1 MQKEECVQ
9 KEDIYRRIK
18 DLQSM
23 KDSYIQ
29 QQNTTKLK
37 YVEIN
42 SKEYISI
49 SEYFWRGIYASAIH
63 SNGNEIMK
71 LHKEIEELK
80 EKLKQPEEQQ

>member
-1 MQKEECVQ
+1 MQNEEYMQKD
-9 KEDIYRRIK
+9 DISKRIK

-42 SKEYISI
+42 SKELISI
-49 SEYFWRGIYASAIH
+49 SEYFCRGIYASAIH

-80 EKLKQPEEQQ
+80 DKLKEQQ

>member
-1 MQKEECVQ
+1 MQTDEYIQ
-9 KEDIYRRIK
+9 KEDISRRIK

-23 KDSYIQ
+23 KEGYIQ
-29 QQNTTKLK
+29 QQRESKLK

-49 SEYFWRGIYASAIH
+49 SEFFWRGIYASAIH

-80 EKLKQPEEQQ
+80 EKLKEQQ

>member
-9 KEDIYRRIK
+9 NEDISRRIK

-49 SEYFWRGIYASAIH
+49 SEFFWRGIYASAIH

-71 LHKEIEELK
+71 LQQEILELK
-80 EKLKQPEEQQ
+80 EQLKKQF

>member
-1 MQKEECVQ
+1 MQKEEYTQ
-9 KEDIYRRIK
+9 KEDISRRIK

-23 KDSYIQ
+23 KEGYIQ
-29 QQNTTKLK
+29 RQREAKLK

-42 SKEYISI
+42 SNEYISI
-49 SEYFWRGIYASAIH
+49 SEFFWRGIYASAIH

-80 EKLKQPEEQQ
+80 EKLKEQQ

>member
-1 MQKEECVQ
+1 MQKEEYVQ
-9 KEDIYRRIK
+9 NEDISRRIK

-29 QQNTTKLK
+29 QQNTAKLK

-49 SEYFWRGIYASAIH
+49 SEFFWRGIYASAIH

-80 EKLKQPEEQQ
+80 EKLKDQQ

>member
-1 MQKEECVQ
+1 MQ
-9 KEDIYRRIK
+9 KEDISRKIK

-29 QQNTTKLK
+29 QQSTTKLK

-42 SKEYISI
+42 SNEYISI
-49 SEYFWRGIYASAIH
+49 SEFFWRGIYASAIH

-80 EKLKQPEEQQ
+80 EKLKEQQ

>member
-1 MQKEECVQ
+1 MQ
-9 KEDIYRRIK
+9 KEDISRRIE

-29 QQNTTKLK
+29 QQEETKLK

-42 SKEYISI
+42 SKEYIGI
-49 SEYFWRGIYASAIH
+49 SEFFWGGIYASAIH

-71 LHKEIEELK
+71 VHKEIEEL
-80 EKLKQPEEQQ
+80 EGKLKQLEE

>member
-1 MQKEECVQ
+1 MQKEEYMQ
-9 KEDIYRRIK
+9 KEDISRRIK

-29 QQNTTKLK
+29 QQEMTKLK

-71 LHKEIEELK
+71 LQQEILELK
-80 EKLKQPEEQQ
+80 EQLKKAVLA

>member
-1 MQKEECVQ
+1 MQKDEYMQ
-9 KEDIYRRIK
+9 KEDISRRIK
-18 DLQSM
+18 DLQSI

-29 QQNTTKLK
+29 QQERTKLK

-80 EKLKQPEEQQ
+80 EKLKEQQ

>member
-1 MQKEECVQ
+1 MQ
-9 KEDIYRRIK
+9 KEDISRRIK

-29 QQNTTKLK
+29 QQGETKLK
-37 YVEIN
+37 YAEIN

-80 EKLKQPEEQQ
+80 EKLKEQQ

>member
-1 MQKEECVQ
+1 MQKEEYMQ
-9 KEDIYRRIK
+9 KEDISRRIK

-29 QQNTTKLK
+29 QQREAKLK

-42 SKEYISI
+42 SKEYISV
-49 SEYFWRGIYASAIH
+49 SEFFWRGIYASSIH

-80 EKLKQPEEQQ
+80 GKLKQSEE

>member
-1 MQKEECVQ
+1 MQKEEYIQ
-9 KEDIYRRIK
+9 KEEISRRIK

-29 QQNTTKLK
+29 QQEMTKLK

-49 SEYFWRGIYASAIH
+49 SEFFWRGIYASAIH

-80 EKLKQPEEQQ
+80 EKLKEQQ

>member
-1 MQKEECVQ
+1 MQ
-9 KEDIYRRIK
+9 KEDISRRIK

-23 KDSYIQ
+23 KEGYIQ
-29 QQNTTKLK
+29 RQMEAKIK

-42 SKEYISI
+42 SKEYISV
-49 SEYFWRGIYASAIH
+49 SEFFWRGIYASAIH

-80 EKLKQPEEQQ
+80 DKLKEQQ

>member
-1 MQKEECVQ
+1 MQKEGYMQ
-9 KEDIYRRIK
+9 KEDILRRIK

-23 KDSYIQ
+23 KEGYIQ
-29 QQNTTKLK
+29 RQRESKLK

-42 SKEYISI
+42 SKEYISV
-49 SEYFWRGIYASAIH
+49 SEFFWRGVYASAIH

-80 EKLKQPEEQQ
+80 GKLKQSEE

>member
-1 MQKEECVQ
+1 MQKEEYVQ
-9 KEDIYRRIK
+9 KEDISRRIK

-29 QQNTTKLK
+29 QQEMTKLK

-49 SEYFWRGIYASAIH
+49 SEFFWRGIYASAIH

-80 EKLKQPEEQQ
+80 EKLKEQQ

>member
-1 MQKEECVQ
+1 MQNEEYVQ
-9 KEDIYRRIK
+9 KEDISRRIK
-18 DLQSM
+18 DLQAM

-29 QQNTTKLK
+29 QQNTTRLK
-37 YVEIN
+37 YVEID

-49 SEYFWRGIYASAIH
+49 SEFFWRGIYASAIN

-80 EKLKQPEEQQ
+80 EKLKEQQ

>member
-1 MQKEECVQ
+1 MQKDEYMQ
-9 KEDIYRRIK
+9 KEDISRRIK

-29 QQNTTKLK
+29 QQERTKLK

-49 SEYFWRGIYASAIH
+49 SEFFWRGIYASAIH

-71 LHKEIEELK
+71 LHKEIEEL
-80 EKLKQPEEQQ
+80 EDKLKQLEE

>member
-9 KEDIYRRIK
+9 NEDIYRRIK

-80 EKLKQPEEQQ
+80 EKLKEQQ

>member
-1 MQKEECVQ
+1 MQKEEYTQ
-9 KEDIYRRIK
+9 KEDISRRIK
-18 DLQSM
+18 DLQAM

-29 QQNTTKLK
+29 QQREAKLK

-49 SEYFWRGIYASAIH
+49 SEFFWRGIYASAIH

-71 LHKEIEELK
+71 LHKEIEEL
-80 EKLKQPEEQQ
+80 EGKLKQLEE

>member
-1 MQKEECVQ
+1 MRKEECVQ
-9 KEDIYRRIK
+9 NEDISRRIK

-71 LHKEIEELK
+71 LQQEILELK
-80 EKLKQPEEQQ
+80 EQLKKAVLA

>member
-1 MQKEECVQ
+1 MQKDEYIQ
-9 KEDIYRRIK
+9 KEDISRRIK

-23 KDSYIQ
+23 KDSHIQ
-29 QQNTTKLK
+29 QQEETKLK

-42 SKEYISI
+42 SKESISI
-49 SEYFWRGIYASAIH
+49 SEFLWRGIYASAIP

-80 EKLKQPEEQQ
+80 EKLKEQQ